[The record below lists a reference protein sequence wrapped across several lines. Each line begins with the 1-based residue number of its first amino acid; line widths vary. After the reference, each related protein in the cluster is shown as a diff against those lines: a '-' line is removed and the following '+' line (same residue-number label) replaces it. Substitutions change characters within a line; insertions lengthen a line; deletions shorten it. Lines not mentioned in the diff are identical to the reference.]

1 MLRGVPFPCV
11 HSQVPNVDVLARE
24 TTILLPPNGTDF
36 RSYLHGKKPKNQR
49 RRKVLMKNN
58 KENRFTNQIAEMIHS
73 ENNQVLPAYNKM
85 ETLTFH
91 PRLMKL
97 RKWAIENTI
106 FF

>member
-1 MLRGVPFPCV
+1 
-11 HSQVPNVDVLARE
+11 
-24 TTILLPPNGTDF
+24 
-36 RSYLHGKKPKNQR
+36 
-49 RRKVLMKNN
+49 MKNN
-58 KENRFTNQIAEMIHS
+58 KENRFTNQIAEMTHS

-106 FF
+106 FFKKNELFEITETLSCENSSK